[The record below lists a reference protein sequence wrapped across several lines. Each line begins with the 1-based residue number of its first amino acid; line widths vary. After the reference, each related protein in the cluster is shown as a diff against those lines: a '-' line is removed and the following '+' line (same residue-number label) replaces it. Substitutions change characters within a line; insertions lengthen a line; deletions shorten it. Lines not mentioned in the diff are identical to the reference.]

1 MKVRKKKNYKPF
13 VYIALI
19 FFCICT
25 LVPCVLIVIASL
37 RTTQEI
43 VRDGLFGNIS
53 VLHWENYLEAWEVG
67 RFSTYF
73 FNSVYI
79 SFFSVAGV
87 LLFSLL
93 GAYALARL
101 HFPGKAIYKTFVVMG
116 LVIPLEIIMI
126 PLFYD
131 MQSMHLMDTH
141 WAIILPTIAM
151 NIPFGTFLLS
161 GFIKD
166 IPGALLES
174 AKIDGANE
182 WQVLWKIVTP
192 MIKPALI
199 SLLIFV
205 FMWSWNAF
213 MLPNIMVRS
222 EELRTLPLGLDFF
235 RGKNSSNIPLIA
247 AASNIISLPVI
258 IIYLVFQ
265 KNLIKGMMVGAVK
278 G

>member
-1 MKVRKKKNYKPF
+1 MRKKKNYKPY
-13 VYIALI
+13 VYIALC

-25 LVPCVLIVIASL
+25 LVPCILIVITSL

-43 VRDGLFGNIS
+43 VRSGLFGNITT
-53 VLHWENYLEAWEVG
+53 LHWENYIEAWKVG

-79 SFFSVAGV
+79 SFFSVVGV

-101 HFPGKAIYKTFVVMG
+101 HFPGKAIYKTLIVMG
-116 LVIPLEIIMI
+116 LVIPLEIVMI

-131 MQSMHLMDTH
+131 MQSMNLMDTH

-151 NIPFGTFLLS
+151 NVPFGTFLLS

-166 IPGALLES
+166 IPSSLLES

-182 WQVLWKIVTP
+182 WKCLWYIVAP
-192 MIKPALI
+192 IIKPALI

-235 RGKNSSNIPLIA
+235 RGKNTQNIPLIA
-247 AASNIISLPVI
+247 AASNIISMPVI

>member
-1 MKVRKKKNYKPF
+1 MKKRKNYKPL
-13 VYIALI
+13 VYLVLC
-19 FFCICT
+19 FFCVCT
-25 LVPCVLIVIASL
+25 LIPCVLIVITSL

-43 VRDGLFGNIS
+43 VKDGLFGNITT
-53 VLHWENYLEAWEVG
+53 LHWENYIEAWQVG

-73 FNSVYI
+73 FNSVFV
-79 SFFSVAGV
+79 SFFSVTGV

-93 GAYALARL
+93 GAYALAKL
-101 HFPGKAIYKTFVVMG
+101 NFKGKSVYKTLIVMG
-116 LVIPLEIIMI
+116 LVIPLEIIVI

-131 MQSMHLMDTH
+131 MQSMNLMDTH

-151 NIPFGTFLLS
+151 NVPFGTFLLS

-166 IPGALLES
+166 IPSSLLES
-174 AKIDGANE
+174 AKIDGASE
-182 WQVLWKIVTP
+182 WKTLWRIVAP
-192 MIKPALI
+192 IIKPALI

-222 EELRTLPLGLDFF
+222 EEMRTLPLGLDFF
-235 RGKNSSNIPLIA
+235 RGKNTQNTPLIA

-265 KNLIKGMMVGAVK
+265 RNLIKGMMVGAVK

>member
-1 MKVRKKKNYKPF
+1 MRKKKNYKPF
-13 VYIALI
+13 VYLALC
-19 FFCICT
+19 FFCVLT
-25 LVPCVLIVIASL
+25 LIPCVLIVITSL

-43 VRDGLFGNIS
+43 VKSGLFGNITT
-53 VLHWENYLEAWEVG
+53 LHWENYLDAWEVG
-67 RFSTYF
+67 HFSTYF

-79 SFFSVAGV
+79 SVFSVVGV
-87 LLFSLL
+87 LLLSLL
-93 GAYALARL
+93 GSYALARL
-101 HFPGKAIYKTFVVMG
+101 NFPGKGLYKTLVVMG
-116 LVIPLEIIMI
+116 LVIPLEIIVI

-131 MQSMHLMDTH
+131 MQSMNLMDTH

-151 NIPFGTFLLS
+151 NVPFGTFLLS

-166 IPGALLES
+166 IPASLLES
-174 AKIDGANE
+174 ARIDGATE
-182 WQVLWKIVTP
+182 WKTLWKIVVP
-192 MIKPALI
+192 IIKPALI
-199 SLLIFV
+199 SLLIFI

-213 MLPNIMVRS
+213 MLPNIMVGS
-222 EELRTLPLGLDFF
+222 EEMRTLPLGLDFF
-235 RGKNSSNIPLIA
+235 RGKNTQNTPLIA